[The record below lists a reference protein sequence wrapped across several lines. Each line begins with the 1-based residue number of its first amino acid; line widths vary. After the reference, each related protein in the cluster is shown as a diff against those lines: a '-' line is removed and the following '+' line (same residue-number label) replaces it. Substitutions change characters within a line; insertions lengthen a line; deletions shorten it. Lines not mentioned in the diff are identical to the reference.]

1 MGHPEDYN
9 PPKVWK
15 WEVPSG
21 GTFSKINKPTSGPT
35 HKKKLNTGI
44 HPIQLYSQGT
54 PNGVK
59 VTVCLRNY

>member
-1 MGHPEDYN
+1 MSYPADYN

-35 HKKKLNTGI
+35 HKKKTEHRHSSNTAI
-44 HPIQLYSQGT
+44 LSRYT
-54 PNGVK
+54 
-59 VTVCLRNY
+59 